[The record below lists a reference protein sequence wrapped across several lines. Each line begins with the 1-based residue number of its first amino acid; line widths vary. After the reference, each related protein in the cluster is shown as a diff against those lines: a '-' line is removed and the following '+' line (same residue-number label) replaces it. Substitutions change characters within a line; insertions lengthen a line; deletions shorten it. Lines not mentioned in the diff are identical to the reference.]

1 MPTFR
6 AADLLQETASKR
18 VPRCLRVDWS
28 RVPKPLLHVVDMC
41 ATYRTDKVRVDPTRK
56 AELRGMVL
64 LAILD
69 MWNQAHHQG
78 RGELVRD
85 LFGGDYR
92 PPDPGFS
99 DKLHDARVEM
109 HDDLKKIAERLV

>member
-6 AADLLQETASKR
+6 PADLLDEHAPKR
-18 VPRCLRVDWS
+18 VPRCLRVVWD
-28 RVPKPLLHVVDMC
+28 RVPRPLLHVVDMC
-41 ATYRTDKVRVDPTRK
+41 VTYRTQKVRIDPSQK

-64 LAILD
+64 LAILNL
-69 MWNQAHHQG
+69 WNEAYRHG

-85 LFGGDYR
+85 LFGGAYS
-92 PPDPGFS
+92 PPDPGFA
-99 DKLHDARVEM
+99 DKLHDARKEM